1 MEPRKGWLERSFER
15 VEKRVEERP
24 ERLKPAAYRT
34 KKSADVTAGRRKTSG
49 TA

>member
-15 VEKRVEERP
+15 VEKRVEARP
-24 ERLKPAAYRT
+24 ERLKPAAYRNKNASDT
-34 KKSADVTAGRRKTSG
+34 TVPKKRSG

>member
-15 VEKRVEERP
+15 VEKKVEARP

-34 KKSADVTAGRRKTSG
+34 KKSADTATRRKASRTS
-49 TA
+49 